1 MSDEKVDAIEA
12 ILDENNTEN
21 VVLYNSDNEAVEFE
35 QIAVIPL
42 EDKDYVILKPVE
54 PLEGMK
60 DDEALVFAI
69 EEDENEDDV
78 QLVLEQDEEVIDEVF
93 NVYDKLFEETV
104 NNNNN
109 N

>member
-1 MSDEKVDAIEA
+1 MSDEKLDAIEA

-42 EDKDYVILKPVE
+42 EDKDYAILKPVE
-54 PLEGMK
+54 LLEGMK
-60 DDEALVFAI
+60 EDEALVFAL

-78 QLVLEQDEEVIDEVF
+78 QLVLVQDEEVIDEVF
-93 NVYDKLFEETV
+93 DVYDKLFEEML
-104 NNNNN
+104 NNNN
-109 N
+109 